1 MNNFKKYYNR
11 KTKQIEEIKHIYTT
25 KYTDGEEQKMFQTKR
40 MNKITEDELLKLYKE
55 VR

>member
-1 MNNFKKYYNR
+1 MSGELGKVIFLN
-11 KTKQIEEIKHIYTT
+11 IYTT

>member
-11 KTKQIEEIKHIYTT
+11 KTKQIEEIKH
-25 KYTDGEEQKMFQTKR
+25 TKR